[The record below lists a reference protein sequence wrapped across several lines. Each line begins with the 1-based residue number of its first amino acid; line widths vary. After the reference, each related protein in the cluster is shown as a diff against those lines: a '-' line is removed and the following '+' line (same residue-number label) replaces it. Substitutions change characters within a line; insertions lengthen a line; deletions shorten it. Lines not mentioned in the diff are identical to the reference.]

1 MGENDKLGKDELQ
14 ETGQTS
20 KEKDEST
27 SEETYTKKQLEKF
40 ISDAKS
46 EMGRKNTEVI
56 RERDSLKEEVAN
68 IKSERE
74 ALQEQVDEMAKDDP
88 AKGDYL
94 TLIKNLKAKE
104 NQLKADKRAEDERI
118 QANSERIM
126 KAEKTLRKE
135 NIQTIAAEYED
146 GDAKRLLGMCDVT
159 EAVTEEQIRKVAE
172 NLFSNKKSSENP
184 TEKVKVYSGQTIG
197 GSVSSEETMLKKR
210 YPTMY

>member
-1 MGENDKLGKDELQ
+1 MGENEKPDQGELQ

-20 KEKDEST
+20 TGKDEST
-27 SEETYTKKQLEKF
+27 SEETFTKKQLEKF

-46 EMGRKNTEVI
+46 EMGRKNAEVI
-56 RERDSLKEEVAN
+56 RERDSLKEQVEN

-104 NQLKADKRAEDERI
+104 TKLYADKKAEDERI
-118 QANSERIM
+118 QANSEKIS
-126 KAEKTLRKE
+126 KADATLRKE
-135 NIQTIAAEYED
+135 NIQTIAAEYDD

-159 EAVTEEQIRKVAE
+159 EAKSEEQIRKVAE

-197 GSVSSEETMLKKR
+197 GSVSSEEAMLKKR